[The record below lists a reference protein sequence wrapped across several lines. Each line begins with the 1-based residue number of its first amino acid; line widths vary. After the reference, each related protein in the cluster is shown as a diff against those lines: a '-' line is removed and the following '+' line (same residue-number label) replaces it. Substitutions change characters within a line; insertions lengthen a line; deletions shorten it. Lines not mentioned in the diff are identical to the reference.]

1 MKRIFIILAVVL
13 FALNAEDSFAQTKV
27 FKEYMEHWIFYSD
40 DLKKKG
46 RWEVTQFSG
55 DVLRRLMPK
64 EASNSESVIY
74 KISNIFQI
82 TMDDNHK
89 TQLKRAEALFITE
102 SKYTNILSIT
112 QNGTTYKIYKAQLNR
127 QQVEY
132 AILINNDKDYCI
144 CDIVGYLND
153 NQILSFIGV
162 KNNGK
167 AITGDKKDSVE
178 VIQP

>member
-1 MKRIFIILAVVL
+1 MEICMKASANYSNSDVKFEITQLSGAVI
-13 FALNAEDSFAQTKV
+13 Q
-27 FKEYMEHWIFYSD
+27 
-40 DLKKKG
+40 
-46 RWEVTQFSG
+46 Q
-55 DVLRRLMPK
+55 LMPK